1 MALTIT
7 GYDNLADY
15 WDSMFSG
22 LILSDTAETLW
33 EQIKPLYELLHN
45 YVRHRLRDFY
55 DDEIVLSSTGHIPE
69 HLLGR

>member
-15 WDSMFSG
+15 WDSMYSG

-33 EQIKPLYELLHN
+33 EQIKPLYELLHT

-55 DDEIVLSSTGHIPE
+55 DDEIVLPSTGHIPE